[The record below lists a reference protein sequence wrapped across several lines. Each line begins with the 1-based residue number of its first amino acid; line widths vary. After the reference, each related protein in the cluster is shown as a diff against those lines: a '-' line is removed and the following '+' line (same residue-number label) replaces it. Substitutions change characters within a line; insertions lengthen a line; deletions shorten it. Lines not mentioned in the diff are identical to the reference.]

1 MKLDKKQQ
9 ERIEGWLHDCFKP
22 CKILDLTV
30 TNTGINYKVEINFTT
45 EKYGN
50 SFDETLEKRREI
62 YNHYSNC
69 ITVGVEENKITT
81 TAEIANKFNRSSY
94 KKDSDNLYSFDFT
107 HFKKLVTALLANQP
121 EEDVKDFCDNIKGE
135 IIINYDEFYERILNG
150 LMDYYKSDEYLT
162 KLAKYEKM
170 SQPTMETASFE
181 YSLRDYDTYNLPDK
195 YTNWYDFAD
204 GEDGLFEDALK
215 DSLVELSYNSELSEA
230 IKEINSEFKD
240 MDNLTT
246 PGELLKVTKVNTEYV
261 NSQVFRLN
269 ISFSDKISYDQACVI
284 HDILVDYFELYTKV
298 YYYGDRVY
306 KAQYTIG
313 WNIY

>member
-9 ERIEGWLHDCFKP
+9 ERIEGWLYDCFKP
-22 CKILDLTV
+22 CKVLDLTV

-94 KKDSDNLYSFDFT
+94 KKD
-107 HFKKLVTALLANQP
+107 
-121 EEDVKDFCDNIKGE
+121 
-135 IIINYDEFYERILNG
+135 
-150 LMDYYKSDEYLT
+150 
-162 KLAKYEKM
+162 
-170 SQPTMETASFE
+170 
-181 YSLRDYDTYNLPDK
+181 
-195 YTNWYDFAD
+195 
-204 GEDGLFEDALK
+204 
-215 DSLVELSYNSELSEA
+215 
-230 IKEINSEFKD
+230 

-261 NSQVFRLN
+261 NSQAFRLN

-298 YYYGDRVY
+298 YYYDDRVY

>member
-1 MKLDKKQQ
+1 MDFF
-9 ERIEGWLHDCFKP
+9 IF
-22 CKILDLTV
+22 
-30 TNTGINYKVEINFTT
+30 NEIFQSNFTKSNLLT
-45 EKYGN
+45 DTHKIPYC
-50 SFDETLEKRREI
+50 SEI

-181 YSLRDYDTYNLPDK
+181 YSFFNNFTY
-195 YTNWYDFAD
+195 
-204 GEDGLFEDALK
+204 
-215 DSLVELSYNSELSEA
+215 
-230 IKEINSEFKD
+230 I
-240 MDNLTT
+240 
-246 PGELLKVTKVNTEYV
+246 
-261 NSQVFRLN
+261 
-269 ISFSDKISYDQACVI
+269 IS
-284 HDILVDYFELYTKV
+284 
-298 YYYGDRVY
+298 
-306 KAQYTIG
+306 
-313 WNIY
+313 